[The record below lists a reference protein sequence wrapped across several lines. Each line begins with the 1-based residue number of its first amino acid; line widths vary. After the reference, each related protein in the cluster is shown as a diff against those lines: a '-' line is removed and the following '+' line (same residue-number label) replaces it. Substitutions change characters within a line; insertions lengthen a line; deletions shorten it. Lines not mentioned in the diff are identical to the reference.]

1 METQKVSKQPP
12 PSHDSIGATG
22 AESRTQAYL
31 DQVKATIRDSG
42 WAMQVVPVF
51 TDEDLCQFTYVYT
64 IGLIERKCTAE
75 LMIVGLP
82 YRQGADIIN
91 QIALNMINHGQT
103 IPPDEWPLAG
113 GFQLKSKVF
122 VPRVGGELHV
132 GVARA
137 YYGGNVPMAQYVWPD
152 AEHRYPWD
160 EDWDPELPQPVGNR

>member
-12 PSHDSIGATG
+12 PSHDSIGAAG
-22 AESRTQAYL
+22 AEPKTQAYL

-51 TDEDLCQFTYVYT
+51 DEDLFLFTYVYT

-91 QIALNMINHGQT
+91 QIALNMINYGQL
-103 IPPDEWPLAG
+103 IPPNEWPLAG
-113 GFQLKSKVF
+113 GFQLKSKLF
-122 VPRVGGELHV
+122 APRVGGELHV

-137 YYGGNVPMAQYVWPD
+137 YYGGDVPIVQYVWPD

-160 EDWDPELPQPVGNR
+160 KGWDQGLLQPVGNQ